1 MCLPQWMLADNTI
14 AANAVTRPA
23 RKSSIVRRALG
34 SFANIMRELLDNE
47 AVAARPG
54 LLQGVDARAKVI
66 GLLGLLVVATL
77 AHRPATL
84 AIMLLVGIT
93 LALLSQVPPRR
104 LLSAWLAV
112 PLFSAAIMLPALLN
126 VITPGNA
133 ILTLWPAHTVIGPW
147 TFADGISVTDSG
159 LFVAG
164 RFLLRLTVCVTL
176 ALLLT
181 TTTPVARLFR
191 GLRALGVPQLFVTLL
206 GMMSRY
212 LTVFIRA
219 AEEIHLAKIS
229 RSPGSGSLRQ
239 EQAWVA
245 GGMGSLY
252 RRTRTLGDDIYLAMV
267 ARGYTG
273 EIHLLDEPRF
283 ELSDW
288 AFLMFTVGFAVVLL
302 VLG

>member
-1 MCLPQWMLADNTI
+1 MNLPTVMLMCEAP
-14 AANAVTRPA
+14 AVAVSRSRAHKPN
-23 RKSSIVRRALG
+23 IVRRALG
-34 SFANIMRELLDNE
+34 SLANVMRELLDNE
-47 AVAARPG
+47 ALAARPG
-54 LLQGVDARAKVI
+54 LLQGVDARAKVV

-77 AHRPATL
+77 LHQPLTL
-84 AIMLLVGIT
+84 AIMLAAGVMLAVFSQIPARRLVG
-93 LALLSQVPPRR
+93 
-104 LLSAWLAV
+104 AWLAV
-112 PLFSAAIMLPALLN
+112 PLFSAAIMLPAVLN
-126 VITPGNA
+126 VVTPGHDL
-133 ILTLWPAHTVIGPW
+133 LTLWPAHKFIGPW
-147 TFADGISVTDSG
+147 AFADGIYVTDSG

-181 TTTPVARLFR
+181 ATTPVARLFR
-191 GLRALGVPQLFVTLL
+191 GLRALGTPQLFVTLL

-229 RSPGSGSLRQ
+229 RSPGTGSLRQ

-252 RRTRTLGDDIYLAMV
+252 RRTRSLGDNIYLAMV

-273 EIHLLDEPRF
+273 EIYLLDEPTF
-283 ELSDW
+283 ELTDW
-288 AFLMFTVGFAVVLL
+288 AFLMLTSGFAVVLL

>member
-1 MCLPQWMLADNTI
+1 MCLPQWMLANNT
-14 AANAVTRPA
+14 AAENALTRPA
-23 RKSSIVRRALG
+23 RKSNIVRRALG

-54 LLQGVDARAKVI
+54 LLQGVDARAKVV
-66 GLLGLLVVATL
+66 GLLALLVVATL
-77 AHRPATL
+77 VHRPATL
-84 AIMLLVGIT
+84 ALVLLVGIA

-104 LLSAWLAV
+104 LVGAWLAV

-126 VITPGNA
+126 IVTPGHNL
-133 ILTLWPAHTVIGPW
+133 LTLWPAHKLFGMW
-147 TFADGISVTDSG
+147 TFADGIYVTDSG

-191 GLRALGVPQLFVTLL
+191 GLRALGTPQLFVTLL

-252 RRTRTLGDDIYLAMV
+252 RRTRSLGDNIYLAMV

-273 EIHLLDEPRF
+273 EIYLLDEPTF
-283 ELSDW
+283 ELTDW
-288 AFLMFTVGFAVVLL
+288 AFLMITFGFAVVLV

>member
-1 MCLPQWMLADNTI
+1 MCLPQWMLTNN
-14 AANAVTRPA
+14 AASEYAVTRPA
-23 RKSSIVRRALG
+23 RKSNIVRRALG

-54 LLQGVDARAKVI
+54 LLQGVDARAKVV

-84 AIMLLVGIT
+84 AIMLLVGIA

-104 LLSAWLAV
+104 LLGAWLAV
-112 PLFSAAIMLPALLN
+112 PLFSAAIMLPAMLN
-126 VITPGNA
+126 LITPGHA

-147 TFADGISVTDSG
+147 TFADGISFTDSG

-267 ARGYTG
+267 ARGYIG
-273 EIHLLDEPRF
+273 DIHLLDEPRF

-288 AFLMFTVGFAVVLL
+288 AFLMIAFGFAVVLL